1 MSIGRAFIL
10 APLVS
15 KNNTVNKAAAQNLR
29 KLAGV
34 NNNGF
39 SHTAI
44 KRHVL
49 CNR

>member
-15 KNNTVNKAAAQNLR
+15 KNNAVKKAAAQNLR
-29 KLAGV
+29 KLPRV
-34 NNNGF
+34 NNGF
-39 SHTAI
+39 SHTAV
-44 KRHVL
+44 KSHVL